1 MTMTIVCPFPLQYFA
16 PAPGEATG
24 QKLASTSESHSDLV
38 APASHGT
45 SQLTIA
51 QRLAPASIT
60 AYGLPYETFD
70 HV

>member
-16 PAPGEATG
+16 PTPGRATG
-24 QKLASTSESHSDLV
+24 QKLASTSESHSDLI
-38 APASHGT
+38 APARHAT

-51 QRLAPASIT
+51 QRLSPAPNT